1 MANGCLYLH
10 ETIDILGTGS
20 EPYKAHTGKLGIDR
34 SDGGA
39 PLVGTW
45 QQSGSTGSWPTV
57 INVWEMRGWDHWAE
71 ILQRQYTRAS
81 GQEPKLK
88 RWWTEAT
95 KYRSGGF
102 DRILEP
108 APFSPTRQE
117 LLDRRVR
124 GGAVIQEVA
133 TVKPGRA
140 EKYLDA
146 VQARWRPIATAHG
159 LTLAGAYRTA
169 MRDTEAVLLW
179 CVPDVATFTRHL
191 ATFARDRAVRRWTEY
206 ARTWR
211 VDYRE
216 TLLVPSVW
224 CVTHPD
230 FAEGARPAARR
241 RSASS
246 PRRP

>member
-1 MANGCLYLH
+1 MANPCLYLH
-10 ETIDILGTGS
+10 ETIDILGAGS
-20 EPYKAHTGKLGIDR
+20 EAYKAHTGKLGTNR
-34 SDGGA
+34 TDGGA

-57 INVWEMRGWDHWAE
+57 INLWEMQGWDHWAD
-71 ILQRQYTRAS
+71 ILARQYTRTS

-88 RWWTEAT
+88 RWWAEAT

-108 APFSPTRQE
+108 APFSPTRQQ
-117 LLDRRVR
+117 LVDQGVR
-124 GGAVIQEVA
+124 GQVVVQEIA

-146 VQARWRPIATAHG
+146 VASRWRSIAKEKG
-159 LTLAGAYRTA
+159 LTMIGAYRTA

-179 CVPDVATFTRHL
+179 SVPDVATYTMHL
-191 ATFARDRAVRRWTEY
+191 ADVGRDRVVRRWMEY
-206 ARTWR
+206 AHTWR

-216 TLLVPSVW
+216 TLLIPSPW

-230 FAEGARPAARR
+230 WKVGPAPRR
-241 RSASS
+241 RRGAG
-246 PRRP
+246 R